1 LWEYGNEGFAARC
14 IGKRGEMNWIA
25 RKHEAVPKFVEQ
37 VMFGAI
43 WAPSAKAEG
52 AVKLDLKDHLSYK
65 YLHA

>member
-1 LWEYGNEGFAARC
+1 
-14 IGKRGEMNWIA
+14 MNWIA